1 MLVLFAVILGG
12 IVTGR
17 LLQSRRLAFVSRLI
31 VVIIWA
37 LLFLLGLE
45 VGSDPA
51 VVGGMATLRRTA
63 FVIFVFSVA
72 GSIGASWLLWR
83 RIRGR
88 SASGTEG
95 AGANPASAGSVS
107 GRKLGTGGGG
117 CGANCSSGTVAD
129 ISSETFPNPAAC
141 GASCSAE
148 PSDSAVCRV
157 SCSAEPSDSAVGRVS
172 CSPEPSEPALFRALC
187 SPQSSEPTAC
197 EPTPA
202 PACPASDPEKPL
214 SMWNAL
220 KGSLVIVAFFVAG
233 CVAGLFALVPFDVAG
248 ARVSTYV
255 LYALMFCVG
264 VTLGHDETLAGRVRR
279 LDPRLALLPVMTAVG
294 TLAGAA
300 LATPL
305 LPPLAVTDTLAVGSG
320 FGYYSLSSIFIA
332 DFRGAELGTVA
343 LLCNVM
349 REIFT
354 LLAAPLV
361 ARWCGPLAAV
371 SIGGGG
377 PLHRLD
383 RRCDDLRHHA
393 ARHHA
398 GGRKALCRGFDF
410 PRLHARFQRSVSGDV
425 FLYAVI
431 VGRNKNS
438 RGSLVSGGRFI
449 SGYRSATPRRIRRRR
464 RVPCR

>member
-31 VVIIWA
+31 AVIIWA

-51 VVGGMATLRRTA
+51 VVGGMATLGRTA

-95 AGANPASAGSVS
+95 AAANPASAGSVA
-107 GRKLGTGGGG
+107 GRGFGAGGGG
-117 CGANCSSGTVAD
+117 CGANGFSGSVAD
-129 ISSETFPNPAAC
+129 QSSEALPNPAAC
-141 GASCSAE
+141 GA
-148 PSDSAVCRV
+148 
-157 SCSAEPSDSAVGRVS
+157 S
-172 CSPEPSEPALFRALC
+172 CSPEPSEPALFCAPC
-187 SPQSSEPTAC
+187 SPQSSSAAC

-202 PACPASDPEKPL
+202 PASPASEPEKTL
-214 SMWNAL
+214 SMWGAL

-354 LLAAPLV
+354 LLVAPLV

-371 SIGGGG
+371 SIGGATTFDTTL
-377 PLHRLD
+377 PVITQ
-383 RRCDDLRHHA
+383 A
-393 ARHHA
+393 A
-398 GGRKALCRGFDF
+398 GK
-410 PRLHARFQRSVSGDV
+410 P
-425 FLYAVI
+425 YAVVSI
-431 VGRNKNS
+431 FHGCTLDFSVPF
-438 RGSLVSGGRFI
+438 LVTFFC
-449 SGYRSATPRRIRRRR
+449 TL
-464 RVPCR
+464 

>member
-31 VVIIWA
+31 AVIIWA

-51 VVGGMATLRRTA
+51 VVGGMATLGRTA

-95 AGANPASAGSVS
+95 TGANPASAGSVS
-107 GRKLGTGGGG
+107 GRELGTGGGG

-148 PSDSAVCRV
+148 PSDSAV
-157 SCSAEPSDSAVGRVS
+157 GRVS
-172 CSPEPSEPALFRALC
+172 CSPEPSEPALFRAPC

-279 LDPRLALLPVMTAVG
+279 LDPRLALLPVATAVG

-300 LATPL
+300 LAAPL
-305 LPPLAVTDTLAVGSG
+305 LGGWSLTDSLAVGAG

-332 DFRGAELGTVA
+332 DLRGPELATIA

-371 SIGGGG
+371 SIGGATTFDTTL
-377 PLHRLD
+377 PVITQ
-383 RRCDDLRHHA
+383 A
-393 ARHHA
+393 A
-398 GGRKALCRGFDF
+398 GR
-410 PRLHARFQRSVSGDV
+410 P
-425 FLYAVI
+425 YAVVSI
-431 VGRNKNS
+431 FHGCALDFSVPF
-438 RGSLVSGGRFI
+438 LVTFFCTI
-449 SGYRSATPRRIRRRR
+449 
-464 RVPCR
+464 

>member
-1 MLVLFAVILGG
+1 MKKLLIMAFAASAFAACCNNGG
-12 IVTGR
+12 AACDARNLDRAKATLDSIYAHYGVAENR
-17 LLQSRRLAFVSRLI
+17 LLRENYPFNV
-31 VVIIWA
+31 
-37 LLFLLGLE
+37 
-45 VGSDPA
+45 DY
-51 VVGGMATLRRTA
+51 TA
-63 FVIFVFSVA
+63 SY
-72 GSIGASWLLWR
+72 L
-83 RIRGR
+83 
-88 SASGTEG
+88 
-95 AGANPASAGSVS
+95 ASADQA
-107 GRKLGTGGGG
+107 R
-117 CGANCSSGTVAD
+117 
-129 ISSETFPNPAAC
+129 PNPAAC
-141 GASCSAE
+141 GASCSPE
-148 PSDSAVCRV
+148 SSDSAACGA
-157 SCSAEPSDSAVGRVS
+157 SCL
-172 CSPEPSEPALFRALC
+172 PEPSEPALFCAPC
-187 SPQSSEPTAC
+187 SPQSSSAAC

-202 PACPASDPEKPL
+202 PASPASELEKPL
-214 SMWNAL
+214 SMWGAL

-371 SIGGGG
+371 SIGGATTFDTTL
-377 PLHRLD
+377 PVITQ
-383 RRCDDLRHHA
+383 A
-393 ARHHA
+393 A
-398 GGRKALCRGFDF
+398 GK
-410 PRLHARFQRSVSGDV
+410 P
-425 FLYAVI
+425 YAVVSI
-431 VGRNKNS
+431 FHGCTLDFSVPF
-438 RGSLVSGGRFI
+438 LVTFFC
-449 SGYRSATPRRIRRRR
+449 TL
-464 RVPCR
+464 

>member
-31 VVIIWA
+31 AVIIWA

-51 VVGGMATLRRTA
+51 VVGGMATLGRTA

-95 AGANPASAGSVS
+95 AAANPASAGSVA
-107 GRKLGTGGGG
+107 GRGFGAGGGG
-117 CGANCSSGTVAD
+117 CGANGFSGSVAD
-129 ISSETFPNPAAC
+129 QSSEALPNPAAC
-141 GASCSAE
+141 GA
-148 PSDSAVCRV
+148 
-157 SCSAEPSDSAVGRVS
+157 S
-172 CSPEPSEPALFRALC
+172 CSPEPSEPALFCAPC
-187 SPQSSEPTAC
+187 SPQSSSAAC

-202 PACPASDPEKPL
+202 PASPASEPEKPL
-214 SMWNAL
+214 SMWGAL

-371 SIGGGG
+371 SIGGATTFDTTL
-377 PLHRLD
+377 PVITQ
-383 RRCDDLRHHA
+383 A
-393 ARHHA
+393 A
-398 GGRKALCRGFDF
+398 GK
-410 PRLHARFQRSVSGDV
+410 P
-425 FLYAVI
+425 YAVVSI
-431 VGRNKNS
+431 FHGCTLDFSVPF
-438 RGSLVSGGRFI
+438 LVTFFC
-449 SGYRSATPRRIRRRR
+449 TL
-464 RVPCR
+464 

>member
-31 VVIIWA
+31 AVIIWA

-45 VGSDPA
+45 VGSDSA
-51 VVGGMATLRRTA
+51 VVGGMATLGRTA

-88 SASGTEG
+88 TASGTEG
-95 AGANPASAGSVS
+95 AAANPASAGSVA
-107 GRKLGTGGGG
+107 GRGFGAGGGG
-117 CGANCSSGTVAD
+117 CGANGFSGSVAD
-129 ISSETFPNPAAC
+129 QSSEALPNPAAC
-141 GASCSAE
+141 GASCSPE
-148 PSDSAVCRV
+148 SSDSAACG
-157 SCSAEPSDSAVGRVS
+157 AS
-172 CSPEPSEPALFRALC
+172 CSPEPSEPALFCAPC
-187 SPQSSEPTAC
+187 SPQSSSATC

-202 PACPASDPEKPL
+202 PASPASEPEKPL
-214 SMWNAL
+214 SMWGAL

-371 SIGGGG
+371 SIGGATTFDTTL
-377 PLHRLD
+377 PVITQ
-383 RRCDDLRHHA
+383 A
-393 ARHHA
+393 A
-398 GGRKALCRGFDF
+398 GK
-410 PRLHARFQRSVSGDV
+410 P
-425 FLYAVI
+425 YAVVSI
-431 VGRNKNS
+431 FHGCTLDFSVPF
-438 RGSLVSGGRFI
+438 LVTFFC
-449 SGYRSATPRRIRRRR
+449 TL
-464 RVPCR
+464 

>member
-1 MLVLFAVILGG
+1 MLAIFAVIIGG

-17 LLQSRRLAFVSRLI
+17 LLVGWRLAFVQRLI
-31 VVIIWA
+31 TFIIWA
-37 LLFLLGLE
+37 LLFLLGVE

-51 VVGGMATLRRTA
+51 VVGSLATLGAAA
-63 FVIFVFSVA
+63 FAIFALSVA
-72 GSIGASWLLWR
+72 GSVFAAWLLWR

-88 SASGTEG
+88 AVSADEG
-95 AGANPASAGSVS
+95 GDADKAPVSAW
-107 GRKLGTGGGG
+107 T
-117 CGANCSSGTVAD
+117 
-129 ISSETFPNPAAC
+129 
-141 GASCSAE
+141 
-148 PSDSAVCRV
+148 
-157 SCSAEPSDSAVGRVS
+157 
-172 CSPEPSEPALFRALC
+172 
-187 SPQSSEPTAC
+187 
-197 EPTPA
+197 
-202 PACPASDPEKPL
+202 
-214 SMWNAL
+214 AL

-371 SIGGGG
+371 SIGGATTFDTTL
-377 PLHRLD
+377 PVITQ
-383 RRCDDLRHHA
+383 A
-393 ARHHA
+393 A
-398 GGRKALCRGFDF
+398 GK
-410 PRLHARFQRSVSGDV
+410 P
-425 FLYAVI
+425 YAVVSI
-431 VGRNKNS
+431 FHGCTLDFSVPF
-438 RGSLVSGGRFI
+438 LVTFFCTI
-449 SGYRSATPRRIRRRR
+449 
-464 RVPCR
+464 

>member
-31 VVIIWA
+31 AVIIWA

-51 VVGGMATLRRTA
+51 VVGGMATLGRTA

-88 SASGTEG
+88 TASGTEG
-95 AGANPASAGSVS
+95 AAANPASAGSVA
-107 GRKLGTGGGG
+107 GRGFGVGGGG
-117 CGANCSSGTVAD
+117 CGANGFSGSVAD
-129 ISSETFPNPAAC
+129 QSSEALPNPAAC
-141 GASCSAE
+141 GASCL
-148 PSDSAVCRV
+148 
-157 SCSAEPSDSAVGRVS
+157 
-172 CSPEPSEPALFRALC
+172 PEPSEPALFCAPC
-187 SPQSSEPTAC
+187 SPQSSSAAC

-202 PACPASDPEKPL
+202 PASPASEPEKPL
-214 SMWNAL
+214 SMWGAL

-371 SIGGGG
+371 SIGGATTFDTTL
-377 PLHRLD
+377 PVITQ
-383 RRCDDLRHHA
+383 A
-393 ARHHA
+393 A
-398 GGRKALCRGFDF
+398 GK
-410 PRLHARFQRSVSGDV
+410 P
-425 FLYAVI
+425 YAVVSI
-431 VGRNKNS
+431 FHGCTLDFSVPF
-438 RGSLVSGGRFI
+438 LVTFFC
-449 SGYRSATPRRIRRRR
+449 TL
-464 RVPCR
+464 

>member
-31 VVIIWA
+31 AVIIWA

-95 AGANPASAGSVS
+95 AAANPASAGSVA
-107 GRKLGTGGGG
+107 GRGFGAGGGG
-117 CGANCSSGTVAD
+117 CGANGFSGSVAD
-129 ISSETFPNPAAC
+129 QSSEALPNPAAC
-141 GASCSAE
+141 GA
-148 PSDSAVCRV
+148 
-157 SCSAEPSDSAVGRVS
+157 S
-172 CSPEPSEPALFRALC
+172 CSPEPSEPALFCAPC
-187 SPQSSEPTAC
+187 SPQSSSAAC

-202 PACPASDPEKPL
+202 PASPASEPEKTL
-214 SMWNAL
+214 SMWGAL

-371 SIGGGG
+371 SIGGATTFDTTL
-377 PLHRLD
+377 PVITQ
-383 RRCDDLRHHA
+383 A
-393 ARHHA
+393 A
-398 GGRKALCRGFDF
+398 GK
-410 PRLHARFQRSVSGDV
+410 P
-425 FLYAVI
+425 YAVVSI
-431 VGRNKNS
+431 FHGCTLDFSVPF
-438 RGSLVSGGRFI
+438 LVTFFC
-449 SGYRSATPRRIRRRR
+449 TL
-464 RVPCR
+464 